1 MKDVNNLVQQLS
13 DRQAIMDCIQRYA
26 RGIDRHDVELV
37 QSCYHPDALD
47 DHGFYVGPGQGL
59 AEAANEM
66 HQGLLSHQHHMTNHV
81 IEIDGDT
88 AHGETYY
95 FVVMRGN
102 TGVTNLVSGR
112 YIDRFERRDDEWR
125 IAARVCMVENMVE
138 IPTADMVETD
148 RLFAPGSID
157 RSDLSYRRPLHVTR
171 QSPEDPHPAPAAS
184 PV

>member
-1 MKDVNNLVQQLS
+1 MKDVSSLVRELS
-13 DRQAIMDCIQRYA
+13 DRQAIADCVQRYA

-66 HQGLLSHQHHMTNHV
+66 HKDLLGHQHHMTNHV
-81 IEIDGDT
+81 VEIDGDV
-88 AHGETYY
+88 AHAETYY
-95 FVVMRGN
+95 FVVMRGQA
-102 TGVTNLVSGR
+102 GLTNLVSGR
-112 YIDRFERRDDEWR
+112 YIDRFERRRDEWR

-138 IPTADMVETD
+138 VTTADMEATD
-148 RLFAPGSID
+148 RLFAPGSSD
-157 RSDLSYRRPLHVTR
+157 RSDLSYQRPLRLAR
-171 QSPEDPHPAPAAS
+171 QSPDDPHPAPAAS